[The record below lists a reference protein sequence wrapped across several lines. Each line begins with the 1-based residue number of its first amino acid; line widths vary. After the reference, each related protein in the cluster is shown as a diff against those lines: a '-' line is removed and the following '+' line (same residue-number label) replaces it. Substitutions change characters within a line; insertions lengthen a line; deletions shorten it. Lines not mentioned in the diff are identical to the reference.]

1 MPSSLVK
8 NALNG
13 YEVPRPERTER
24 SSGSAHAAATDGTR
38 AATDAPAG
46 PTADGAARPQLWGA
60 PAADASTSDEELL
73 RIAAQLDVC
82 IKIIGCGGGGCNTI
96 NRCVDAGIQGAQLCA
111 INTDAKHLLTV
122 RAPRKILIGKSR
134 TRGLGAGAR
143 PEVGEESA
151 RESDMEIRDFLTNAN
166 IAFVT
171 AGMGGGTGTGSAHY
185 VANIAK
191 NQVRAL
197 TIGVV
202 TLPFKAEG
210 TVRMENALSGLNK
223 LRQVCDTT
231 IVIPN
236 DKLLELVPKLPVDA
250 AFKVADEVLMQTIKG
265 LTEIITKPGLV
276 NLDYADI
283 QTVMNEGG
291 VAFVGI
297 GEANLDAD
305 NRVKAAV
312 HEALTSP
319 MLGEVELK
327 EAKGALIRVVGGPDM
342 TVGEAQMAA
351 EIISNSVSPRAR
363 IIWGCS
369 IDPELEGTIKILLIV
384 TGARSQYIMSSRGPD
399 ARSAQQPAAKGQPQG
414 SYQQPK
420 AQPQYQQPRSND
432 DDIDFVR

>member
-8 NALNG
+8 EALANAGIKQPANG
-13 YEVPRPERTER
+13 SV
-24 SSGSAHAAATDGTR
+24 GNQQAAPVQPAPQPSP
-38 AATDAPAG
+38 APA
-46 PTADGAARPQLWGA
+46 PQVSA
-60 PAADASTSDEELL
+60 TDEELL

-96 NRCVDAGIQGAQLCA
+96 NRCVDAGIAGGQLCA
-111 INTDAKHLLTV
+111 INTDAKHLLTI
-122 RAPRKILIGKSR
+122 RAPKKILIGKSK

-151 RESDMEIRDFLTNAN
+151 RENDSEIRDFLSGAN
-166 IAFVT
+166 IVFVT

-185 VANIAK
+185 VAGIAK
-191 NQVRAL
+191 EQIRAL
-197 TIGVV
+197 TLGIV

-210 TVRMENALSGLNK
+210 TMRMENALAGLNK

-231 IVIPN
+231 IVVPN

-297 GEANLDAD
+297 GEANTDSD
-305 NRVKAAV
+305 DRVKAAV

-319 MLGEVELK
+319 MLGEVDLRQ
-327 EAKGALIRVVGGPDM
+327 AKGALIRVVGGPDM
-342 TVGEAQMAA
+342 TVGEAQKAA
-351 EIISNSVSPRAR
+351 EIVTQSVSERAR

-384 TGARSQYIMSSRGPD
+384 TGAKSKYMLD
-399 ARSAQQPAAKGQPQG
+399 ARGTGGMNTQAAPRAAPQYAPNPAPQ
-414 SYQQPK
+414 
-420 AQPQYQQPRSND
+420 QYQQTRQRSND